1 MKQIN
6 ITTAVLLAIKGFEDE
21 NFSIYDVTK
30 EIRSCVDKDYT
41 IFGNSGNVP
50 HNFVKFIFTELL
62 ENDLLSDYDAENS
75 PNGYRVFS
83 LADSKLVPTPSQPL
97 PVRTLIQPKMSLGD
111 QSLIINYVVKHG
123 PVTMKQVQSR
133 MKGSSYTCQEIND
146 FLSSVGKLPV
156 GDQNVAVSRTVTL

>member
-30 EIRSCVDKDYT
+30 EIRSCVDKDYS
-41 IFGNSGNVP
+41 IFGSSGNVP
-50 HNFVKFIFTELL
+50 HDFVKFIFTELL

-97 PVRTLIQPKMSLGD
+97 PTLTLIQYPMPLGD
-111 QSLIINYVVKHG
+111 QTKILNYVDDHS
-123 PVTMKQVQSR
+123 PVTMKRVQSR
-133 MKGSSYTCQEIND
+133 MKGSSYTCQEIKD
-146 FLSSVGKLPV
+146 FLESMGRLPSNV
-156 GDQNVAVSRTVTL
+156 QDVAVSKVETL

>member
-6 ITTAVLLAIKGFEDE
+6 ITTAVLLAIKGFDDE

-50 HNFVKFIFTELL
+50 HDFVKFIFTELL
-62 ENDLLSDYDAENS
+62 ENDLLTDYNSEND
-75 PNGYRVFS
+75 PGGYRVFS

-133 MKGSSYTCQEIND
+133 MKGTNYTCQEIYD
-146 FLSSVGKLPV
+146 FLSVVRKLPV
-156 GDQNVAVSRTVTL
+156 GDQNVSVSRTVTL